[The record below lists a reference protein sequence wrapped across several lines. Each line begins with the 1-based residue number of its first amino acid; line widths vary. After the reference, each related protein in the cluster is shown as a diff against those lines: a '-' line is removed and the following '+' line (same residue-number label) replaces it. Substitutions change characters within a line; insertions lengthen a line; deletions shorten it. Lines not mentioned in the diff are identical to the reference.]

1 MVIHSQFAPGRFSSL
16 LALVS
21 FVIGTLFLLLH
32 LLFPKVVQIIFAG
45 YIYILLAI
53 LINTCTLLYLLYE
66 FAVYRFYRETIAIK
80 ILILLANIPIALLYL
95 NIVIHNN

>member
-1 MVIHSQFAPGRFSSL
+1 MVSNSQFAPGRFSSL

-21 FVIGTLFLLLH
+21 FAIGTIFLLLH
-32 LLFPKVVQIIFAG
+32 LLFPKVVQIIIAG
-45 YIYILLAI
+45 YIYVLLAI
-53 LINTCTLLYLLYE
+53 LMNTCTLLYLLYQ

>member
-1 MVIHSQFAPGRFSSL
+1 MVTTSQFAPGRFSSL

-21 FVIGTLFLLLH
+21 FATGTIFLFLH
-32 LLFPKVVQIIFAG
+32 LLFPKVVQIIIAG
-45 YIYILLAI
+45 YIYVLLAI
-53 LINTCTLLYLLYE
+53 LINCCTLLYLIYL
-66 FAVYRFYRETIAIK
+66 FALYRFHRETVAIK

>member
-1 MVIHSQFAPGRFSSL
+1 MVTHSQFAPGRFSSL
-16 LALVS
+16 LALIS
-21 FVIGTLFLLLH
+21 FALGTLFLLLH
-32 LLFPKVVQIIFAG
+32 LLFPKVIQIIIAG
-45 YIYILLAI
+45 YLYVAVAI
-53 LINTCTLLYLLYE
+53 LTNTCTLLYLLYQ